1 MLYLQ
6 GKLASSSATS
16 VETKRLLLILVNYPH
31 KITCSKLAFPSKTLK
46 EKKKKELTE
55 IYTWV

>member
-16 VETKRLLLILVNYPH
+16 VERKKQNCYLCKHKAIFEVEIGRSNLNHPVNFH
-31 KITCSKLAFPSKTLK
+31 LKI
-46 EKKKKELTE
+46 
-55 IYTWV
+55 

>member
-16 VETKRLLLILVNYPH
+16 VERKKNKTQTVIYVSIKPFL
-31 KITCSKLAFPSKTLK
+31 KSKLADL
-46 EKKKKELTE
+46 
-55 IYTWV
+55 I